1 MSPIFAVSPRHQV
14 AIANPSVLGVSPNYW
29 DRICTAT
36 ALVPAVP
43 ADRWCICTA
52 TSAIFTVASV
62 GQLVHIAAPFVFV
75 FVLVSVS
82 VFVFVFVST
91 VRRLF
96 TMPILGL
103 PLGLLAVTVALLAF
117 TLGLA
122 VRLAFGLS
130 CKSTGKTKA

>member
-1 MSPIFAVSPRHQV
+1 MSPIFAVSPWHQV

-29 DRICTAT
+29 DRICAAA

-43 ADRWCICTA
+43 ADRWCICTT

-75 FVLVSVS
+75 SLFVS
-82 VFVFVFVST
+82 VFVSVST

-96 TMPILGL
+96 AVAILGL
-103 PLGLLAVTVALLAF
+103 SLGLLAVTVALLAF

-130 CKSTGKTKA
+130 CKSTGKTKD